1 MIEKFLL
8 ISKEILKGFIFL
20 VLKIFNTEQS
30 NILDIDNALK
40 FLGNYFVTIR
50 CCNNCC

>member
-30 NILDIDNALK
+30 NILDRQCTQILGKLLCDNSL
-40 FLGNYFVTIR
+40 L
-50 CCNNCC
+50 